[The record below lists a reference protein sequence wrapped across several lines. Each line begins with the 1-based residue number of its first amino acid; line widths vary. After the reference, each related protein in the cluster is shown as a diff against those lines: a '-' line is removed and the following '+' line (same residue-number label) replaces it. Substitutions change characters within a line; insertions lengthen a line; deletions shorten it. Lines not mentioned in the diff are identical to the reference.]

1 MSIRIVAAAACL
13 ALSCLRP
20 ALAQRGLKDVPAPD
34 PAAELAAMKVA
45 DGYELSLFAADPMI
59 TKPLQMNFDPQG
71 RLWVSS
77 SSVYPQIRPGE
88 VANDTVTVLEDRDG
102 DGRADAHTVF
112 ADGLLMPTAVLPGD
126 GGVYVANS
134 TELLHLADS
143 DGDGKA
149 DTRRV
154 VLSGFGAE
162 DTHHIIHTFRWGPD
176 ARLYFNQS
184 IYIHSHVETP
194 RGVRRLNAGG
204 IWRFAPDSLALDVF
218 ARGWVNTWGHAF
230 DRWGRSLVTDG
241 AGGDGIYY
249 GFPGA
254 AYQTAAGASRILHGM
269 NPGSP
274 KLCGLEIIDGRHL
287 PDDAQGLLVT
297 NDFRANRVC
306 RFRLTEHGSGFASEK
321 LPDLIHSQRV
331 TFRPID
337 VKMGPDG
344 AIYIADWYNPIIQH
358 GEVDFR
364 DERRDRT
371 HGRIWRVTAKG
382 RAVLPRIDFTK
393 LSTPEL
399 LGHLKSSES
408 YARDMAKRVLF
419 ARGSEAVV
427 PELTKWLA
435 SLDSLDPDFE
445 RLRLEALR
453 LRQGLDRG
461 SPQEI
466 DAGLLKAVLASPDPR
481 ARAAAARIVCDWADR
496 LESPLELLAPAVD
509 DPSALVRLEGVR
521 ALATLGGRRA
531 AELALHAVDHERDDA
546 LDYAVWLAARETKDA
561 WLPAVLDGTFADD
574 GRFGRVLF
582 AVSAAEASAAVPR
595 IIARLDD
602 GTIAEA
608 DRPTA
613 FSTIAKFGTPDQL
626 RVVFE
631 IVTDAATA
639 APQAARLLGDL
650 LDAHTRRHVV
660 PAGDVTA
667 IEKLVTSP
675 DDTCATRA
683 IEATAAW
690 QVTAATEELAGI
702 AASGS
707 RSAAVRKAAVAALG
721 GLPGDPPRAALLRL
735 CSGPAPDESFTAAA
749 IAALVP
755 RSAADAATQ
764 AVGFLGRARDAKA
777 RTAVFQA
784 FLTAK
789 GGAATLAAALDG
801 TPSPLPA
808 DAAKDGRQ
816 AVSASGRQ
824 EPALAQA
831 LAAAVARASSGSK
844 QPSPPLSTSPRQGS
858 SPHAMDAA
866 ALDAFVQQVRGAA
879 DAKRGAAI
887 YARENLKCVTCHR
900 IGDAGGR
907 VGPNLTAIGA
917 SSPLDYVIDSL
928 LYPAKNVKEGYNTV
942 VVQTD
947 DGQVIAG
954 IQVARTDE
962 ELVLR
967 DATGKEVRIP
977 TADIDEESAGTSLMP
992 AGLTDGLSREELAD
1006 LVRYLS
1012 ELGK

>member
-1 MSIRIVAAAACL
+1 MNIRLAFVAVCL
-13 ALSCLRP
+13 MMSCLRP
-20 ALAQRGLKDVPAPD
+20 ALAQRGLKDIPSPD
-34 PAAELAAMKVA
+34 PVAELAAMQVA
-45 DGYELSLFAADPMI
+45 EGYEVNLFAADPLI

-77 SSVYPQIRPGE
+77 SSVYPQIKPGE
-88 VANDTVTVLEDRDG
+88 VANDTVTILEDRDG

-134 TELLHLADS
+134 TEFLHLS
-143 DGDGKA
+143 DTNGDGKA
-149 DTRRV
+149 DSRRV

-162 DTHHIIHTFRWGPD
+162 DTHHIIHTFRYGPD

-184 IYIHSHVETP
+184 IYIHSHIETP

-204 IWRFAPDSLALDVF
+204 IWRFAPESLALDVF

-241 AGGDGIYY
+241 AGGEGIYY

-254 AYQTAAGASRILHGM
+254 AYQTAAGTPRILHGM

-274 KLCGLEIIDGRHL
+274 KYCGLEIIDGRHL
-287 PDDAQGLLVT
+287 PDDAQGQLIT

-306 RFRLTEHGSGFASEK
+306 RFRLTDQGSGFTSEK

-382 RAVLPRIDFTK
+382 RPALPRIDFTK

-399 LGHLKSSES
+399 LGQLKSPES

-427 PELTKWLA
+427 PELSKWTQ

-461 SPQEI
+461 SQHDI
-466 DAGLLKAVLASPDPR
+466 DAGLLKAVLASPDAR

-496 LESPLELLAPAVD
+496 LETPVELLASTVD

-574 GRFGRVLF
+574 GRFGRVIF
-582 AVSAAEASAAVPR
+582 AVAAAEASAAVPR
-595 IIARLDD
+595 IVASLQNGTTDD
-602 GTIAEA
+602 KKDGKITEA
-608 DRPTA
+608 DRPA
-613 FSTIAKFGTPDQL
+613 ALSAIAKLGNPDQL
-626 RVVFE
+626 RVVFDV
-631 IVTDAATA
+631 VTSPATSPA
-639 APQAARLLGDL
+639 QATTLLGDL
-650 LDAHTRRHVV
+650 LDSHRRRRVV
-660 PAGDVTA
+660 PTGDVSA
-667 IEKLVTSP
+667 IEKLVMSP
-675 DDTCATRA
+675 DDACAARA

-702 AASGS
+702 AESGS
-707 RSAAVRKAAVAALG
+707 RSLTVRNAAIAALG
-721 GLPGDPPRAALLRL
+721 GLPGDPPRAALLKL
-735 CSGPAPDESFTAAA
+735 CTAPENDDGFKAAA

-755 RSAADAATQ
+755 RSVADAAAQ
-764 AVGFLGRARDAKA
+764 AVSFLGAARDAKA
-777 RTAVFQA
+777 RTVVFQA
-784 FLTAK
+784 FLKAK
-789 GGAATLAAALDG
+789 DGAAILASAFERASSTL
-801 TPSPLPA
+801 SA
-808 DAAKDGRQ
+808 DAAKDGQQ
-816 AVSASGRQ
+816 AISASGRQ
-824 EPALAQA
+824 EPALTQA
-831 LAAAVARASSGSK
+831 LTAAIARASTPGT
-844 QPSPPLSTSPRQGS
+844 QPAASA
-858 SPHAMDAA
+858 HAMSAA
-866 ALDAFVQQVRGAA
+866 ELESFVTLVRDKA
-879 DAKRGAAI
+879 DTTRGAAI

-900 IGDAGGR
+900 IGDQGGK

-947 DGQVIAG
+947 DGQVLTG
-954 IQVARTDE
+954 IQVTRSDA

-967 DATGKEVRIP
+967 DATGKEMKIP

-992 AGLTDGLSREELAD
+992 AGLIDGLSREELAD

-1012 ELGK
+1012 SLGK